1 MDESELSP
9 VEHDILLFFGEHDI
23 VLNPASLAANIDYD
37 RNYTARRCNEL
48 ARHGLLE
55 KLDGPKY
62 RLTEAGRA
70 FVGSLNTRDK

>member
-9 VEHDILLFFGEHDI
+9 IEREILLFFEEHDI
-23 VLNPASLAANIDYD
+23 VLNPASLAANVDYD

-48 ARHGLLE
+48 SRHGLLE

-62 RLTEAGRA
+62 RLTEQGRA
-70 FVGSLNTRDK
+70 FVRGLGGDE